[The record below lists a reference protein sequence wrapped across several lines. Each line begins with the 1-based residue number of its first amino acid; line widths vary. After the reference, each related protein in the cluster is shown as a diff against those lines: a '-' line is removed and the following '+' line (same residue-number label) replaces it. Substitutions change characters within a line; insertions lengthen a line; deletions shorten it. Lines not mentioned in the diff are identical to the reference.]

1 MILVTGA
8 NGKVGRELVRIL
20 APRAEAVRAMVRSR
34 ARATGVEGLG
44 VPLVVGDFERPA
56 TLSAAFAGVDRLFL
70 ASSTSPQ
77 VAELHAN
84 AIEAARAA
92 GVGHV
97 VRLSS
102 LGAAPGAPT
111 AMQRWHGD
119 AEAHLAASGLA
130 FTHLRPAYFMQSTR
144 IFAPAAGARGAIAVP
159 AGDGRIGMIDLRDV
173 ARVAAEILT
182 GPAGDGGPHR
192 GATYDLTGPEALT
205 FADVAVE
212 LSAATGR
219 PMRYH
224 DAPPRQARE
233 AMLRAGLAPWLADAL
248 VEFYRHCAAG
258 GFNLVTDDVRRV
270 TGRGPRDFTRFALEI
285 APFFRGGEAEG
296 E

>member
-1 MILVTGA
+1 
-8 NGKVGRELVRIL
+8 
-20 APRAEAVRAMVRSR
+20 MVR
-34 ARATGVEGLG
+34 V
-44 VPLVVGDFERPA
+44 
-56 TLSAAFAGVDRLFL
+56 
-70 ASSTSPQ
+70 
-77 VAELHAN
+77 
-84 AIEAARAA
+84 
-92 GVGHV
+92 
-97 VRLSS
+97 SS
-102 LGAAPGAPT
+102 LGAAPDAPT

-182 GPAGDGGPHR
+182 GPAADGGPHR
-192 GATYDLTGPEALT
+192 GATYGLTGPEALS

-233 AMLRAGLAPWLADAL
+233 AMVRAGLAPWLADAL

-270 TGRGPRDFTRFALEI
+270 TGRGPRDFTGSPARSPRSSAASPPKPSSRGALAFG
-285 APFFRGGEAEG
+285 APRGLYCAVPPPGVSAAERLTGSGPSGTLRCRAEG
-296 E
+296 PRPGTVANFFVLGQSLDGTVQDDLS